1 LSRRRRRYNRYTFPD
16 DAEHG
21 TPVALPEDE
30 ARPLL
35 QTGEIVSGYRLPW
48 GSNYTFYV
56 RISAGPG
63 KFLRA
68 IYKPRDGERPLWDFP
83 SGSLYKREYATY
95 VLSRCLGW
103 PSVPLTLV
111 REGPYGVGTVQLYVD
126 HDPETNYFDLVED
139 KAEQLQKFAIF
150 DLLVNNADR
159 KAGHCL
165 LDPHGTVWSIDHG
178 LTFHPSFKL
187 RTVML
192 EFWGKPMPDDLVRD
206 IEALGRDLET
216 AGDVSSRLA
225 EMLSPVEVGALL
237 SRVGFLLEEKSLP
250 ALDPYFNVPWPWV

>member
-1 LSRRRRRYNRYTFPD
+1 M
-16 DAEHG
+16 
-21 TPVALPEDE
+21 TPAEDE
-30 ARPLL
+30 AKQLL
-35 QTGEIVSGYRLPW
+35 QSGEIVSGYRMPW

-95 VLSRCLGW
+95 VLSRWLGW
-103 PSVPLTLV
+103 PPVPLTLV
-111 REGPYGVGTVQLYVD
+111 REGPYGVGTVQLFVD
-126 HDPETNYFDLVED
+126 HDPEANYFDMVED

-165 LDPHGTVWSIDHG
+165 LDSGGRVWSIDHG

-192 EFWGKPMPDDLVRD
+192 EFWGKPMPKSVVGD
-206 IEALGRDLET
+206 IEALGRSLET
-216 AGDVSSRLA
+216 TGDVAERLA
-225 EMLSPVEVGALL
+225 EMLSPEEVGALL
-237 SRVGFLLEEKSLP
+237 SRVGFLLEEESLP
-250 ALDPYFNVPWPWV
+250 ALDPYHNVPWPWV